1 MEQVVKTKIILPL
14 KGPLTAALLLLAL
27 PAHTSEEIQQRFS
40 EAMLSIERDP
50 KTAIEILSGLTNETD
65 AIRIKLELARALY
78 LSGQLHD
85 SRDKFVE
92 VLEELPDGAPPQV
105 RANVE
110 RFLIDINRKLN
121 PVRFGFSIVKD
132 SNPTQSTETRKV
144 TIFGLEFDYKPQ
156 TEVKEEYGIRVT
168 SDLLVKSSERAE
180 FAGFLSHTQYET
192 ADHTRSLFVPEFRYL
207 LSENKRLW
215 ARLGFEYEGLNKK
228 TLRQSP
234 FIGFRKL
241 DDFPAQRISTML
253 DVRYLSQN
261 YPDFSFVNGRTIEAQ
276 FFGKHQISPNLA
288 VNGSLGFE
296 NTSAKEEPYASRA
309 TSLSYGLN
317 LTDLFWGIDLN
328 IGQRHRH
335 RRYEGE
341 DPFFGFRRN
350 DRELTHSLSFQ
361 KSGFYVWGILPSI
374 EVMREKR
381 KSNIDI
387 VEFDRTQAVLSGT
400 KLF

>member
-1 MEQVVKTKIILPL
+1 MNSYRCRL
-14 KGPLTAALLLLAL
+14 KGPLLAALLVLAS
-27 PAHTSEEIQQRFS
+27 PAYSNEEIQRRFA
-40 EAMLSIERDP
+40 EAMLSIEQDP
-50 KTAIEILSGLTNETD
+50 KSAAKMLEALTGETD

-85 SRDKFVE
+85 ARDKFVE
-92 VLEELPDGAPPQV
+92 VLKELPTDAPTQV

-121 PVRFGFSIVKD
+121 PVRFGFSIVRD

-144 TIFGLEFDYKPQ
+144 TIFGLEFDYTPQ
-156 TEVKEEYGIRVT
+156 TQVKEEFGLRVT
-168 SDLLVKSSERAE
+168 SDLLVKASERTE

-207 LSENKRLW
+207 LSESQRLW
-215 ARLGFEYEGLNKK
+215 ARVGFEYEGLNKK

-241 DDFPAQRISTML
+241 DDFPAQRVSTML
-253 DVRYLSQN
+253 DVRYVSQN
-261 YPDFSFVNGRTIEAQ
+261 YPDFTFVNGRTIEAQ
-276 FFGKHQISPNLA
+276 IFGKHQISPTMA

-296 NTSAKEEPYASRA
+296 NTSANEEPYASRA

-335 RRYEGE
+335 RRYEGN
-341 DPFFGFRRN
+341 DPFFGFRRG
-350 DRELTHSLSFQ
+350 DREQTQSLSFQ
-361 KSGFYVWGILPSI
+361 KSGFYIWGILPSV
-374 EVMREKR
+374 EVIREKR

>member
-1 MEQVVKTKIILPL
+1 MV
-14 KGPLTAALLLLAL
+14 AL
-27 PAHTSEEIQQRFS
+27 PAFADDDIQRRFS
-40 EAMLSIERDP
+40 EAMFSIERDP
-50 KTAIEILSGLTNETD
+50 LLAAEILETLTGESK
-65 AIRIKLELARALY
+65 AIRIKLELSRALY

-85 SRDKFVE
+85 ARDKFVE
-92 VLEELPDGAPPQV
+92 VLEELPADAPPQV

-121 PVRFGFSIVKD
+121 PVRFGFSIVRD
-132 SNPTQSTETRKV
+132 SNPTQCTETRKV
-144 TIFGLEFDYKPQ
+144 TLFGLEFDYTPQ
-156 TEVKEEYGIRVT
+156 TEVKEEYGLRVT
-168 SDLLVKSSERAE
+168 GDLLVKASERTE

-241 DDFPAQRISTML
+241 DDFPAQRVSTMF
-253 DVRYLSQN
+253 DVRYVSQN
-261 YPDFSFVNGRTIEAQ
+261 YPDFSFVDGRTIEAQ
-276 FFGKHQISPNLA
+276 FFGKHQITPSVA

-317 LTDLFWGIDLN
+317 LSNLFWGIDLN
-328 IGQRHRH
+328 IGQRHRQ

-341 DPFFGFRRN
+341 DPFFGFRRD
-350 DRELTHSLSFQ
+350 DRELTQSLSFQ
-361 KSGFYVWGILPSI
+361 KSGFYIWGILPFV
-374 EVMREKR
+374 EVIREKR

-387 VEFDRTQAVLSGT
+387 VEFDRTQAILSGT

>member
-1 MEQVVKTKIILPL
+1 LNLCRCRL
-14 KGPLTAALLLLAL
+14 KGPLLAALLLLAS
-27 PAHTSEEIQQRFS
+27 PAYSNDEIQRRFS

-50 KTAIEILSGLTNETD
+50 KTAVEILSGLTNETD

-85 SRDKFVE
+85 ARDKFVE
-92 VLEELPDGAPPQV
+92 VLKELPAGAPPQV

-121 PVRFGFSIVKD
+121 PVRFGFSIVRD

-144 TIFGLEFDYKPQ
+144 TIFGLEFDYTPQ
-156 TEVKEEYGIRVT
+156 TEVKEEYGLRVT
-168 SDLLVKSSERAE
+168 GDLLVKSSERTE

-215 ARLGFEYEGLNKK
+215 ARLGFECEGLNKK

-241 DDFPAQRISTML
+241 DDFPAQRISTMF
-253 DVRYLSQN
+253 DVRYVSQN

-276 FFGKHQISPNLA
+276 LFGKHQISPSVA
-288 VNGSLGFE
+288 VNGSLGLE
-296 NTSAKEEPYASRA
+296 DTSAKEEPYASRA

-317 LTDLFWGIDLN
+317 LSNLFWGIDLN
-328 IGQRHRH
+328 IGQRHRQRH
-335 RRYEGE
+335 YEGE
-341 DPFFGFRRN
+341 DPFFGFRRD
-350 DRELTHSLSFQ
+350 DRELTQSLSFQ
-361 KSGFYVWGILPSI
+361 RSGFYIWGVLPSV
-374 EVMREKR
+374 EVIREKR

-387 VEFDRTQAVLSGT
+387 VEFDRTQAVVSGT

>member
-1 MEQVVKTKIILPL
+1 M
-14 KGPLTAALLLLAL
+14 
-27 PAHTSEEIQQRFS
+27 
-40 EAMLSIERDP
+40 SIERNP
-50 KTAIEILSGLTNETD
+50 KTAVEILSGLTNETD

-92 VLEELPDGAPPQV
+92 VLEELPVNTPPQV

-121 PVRFGFSIVKD
+121 PVRFGFSILKD

-144 TIFGLEFDYKPQ
+144 TIFGLEFDYTPP
-156 TEVKEEYGIRVT
+156 TEIKEEYGIRVT
-168 SDLLVKSSERAE
+168 ADLMVKPSEKTE
-180 FAGFLSHTQYET
+180 LAGFLSHTQYESS
-192 ADHTRSLFVPEFRYL
+192 DHTRSFFVPEFRYL
-207 LSENKRLW
+207 LSESRRLW
-215 ARLGFEYEGLNKK
+215 TRLGFEYEGLNKK

-241 DDFPAQRISTML
+241 DDFPAQRVSTML
-253 DVRYLSQN
+253 DVRYVSQN

-276 FFGKHQISPNLA
+276 FFGKRQISSMVAL
-288 VNGSLGFE
+288 NGSLGFE
-296 NTSAKEEPYASRA
+296 NTSAREDPYASRA
-309 TSLSYGLN
+309 SSLSYGLN
-317 LTDLFWGIDLN
+317 LTDFLWGIDLN

-335 RRYEGE
+335 RRYKGN
-341 DPFFGFRRN
+341 DPFFGFRRD
-350 DRELTHSLSFQ
+350 DRELTQSLSFQ
-361 KSGFYVWGILPSI
+361 KSGFYVWGILPSV
-374 EVMREKR
+374 EVIREKR
-381 KSNIDI
+381 KSNINI